1 MSKGI
6 SKLAGNSNIAA
17 VKSALSN
24 LDKCVSELAD
34 LADACEGPAVMAI
47 SMVPNVG
54 SVVGFVCAQAANM
67 VAKFRSVQDRVTSG
81 LAIAN
86 SISTAAVDVRF
97 AQLKFSVGGA
107 VKQVAKTADKAG
119 NAVAKTATNTAATVA
134 KVADKAVTAVVK
146 TATTVG
152 KVLASLG
159 NPIDMALEQ
168 VLIYTS
174 SLHTISPLCHLSS
187 PVPQAGLPTLKE
199 LTKCVECTLP
209 VAKGLKK
216 LAGRPSKATVASVL
230 DSLRSCMNK
239 LDDVASKCEG
249 PAVMA
254 IVSVPTIGQVVAVAC
269 AMASSMVEK
278 YDHRCARFLS
288 HRAVV
293 ASQHGQVFV
302 FHRSHLA
309 RNFCWRCRRGS
320 VQCIQI
326 VWYATSSVGS

>member
-168 VLIYTS
+168 VLILAAHHQSPLS
-174 SLHTISPLCHLSS
+174 SLIACT
-187 PVPQAGLPTLKE
+187 AGW
-199 LTKCVECTLP
+199 
-209 VAKGLKK
+209 
-216 LAGRPSKATVASVL
+216 LAHAQRAHEVCRVHAASRKRAEETRWKTQQGYC
-230 DSLRSCMNK
+230 SFR
-239 LDDVASKCEG
+239 
-249 PAVMA
+249 
-254 IVSVPTIGQVVAVAC
+254 
-269 AMASSMVEK
+269 
-278 YDHRCARFLS
+278 ARQFEIL
-288 HRAVV
+288 HE
-293 ASQHGQVFV
+293 
-302 FHRSHLA
+302 
-309 RNFCWRCRRGS
+309 
-320 VQCIQI
+320 
-326 VWYATSSVGS
+326 

>member
-24 LDKCVSELAD
+24 LDKCVGELAD

-86 SISTAAVDVRF
+86 SISTAATNVRF
-97 AQLKFSVGGA
+97 AQLKFSIGGA

-119 NAVAKTATNTAATVA
+119 DAVA

-146 TATTVG
+146 TATAVG

-168 VLIYTS
+168 VLVLAAHHLSLVS
-174 SLHTISPLCHLSS
+174 SLIACT
-187 PVPQAGLPTLKE
+187 AGWLAHAQRAHEVCRVL
-199 LTKCVECTLP
+199 
-209 VAKGLKK
+209 A
-216 LAGRPSKATVASVL
+216 AGRK
-230 DSLRSCMNK
+230 
-239 LDDVASKCEG
+239 
-249 PAVMA
+249 
-254 IVSVPTIGQVVAVAC
+254 
-269 AMASSMVEK
+269 
-278 YDHRCARFLS
+278 
-288 HRAVV
+288 RAEETRW
-293 ASQHGQVFV
+293 Q
-302 FHRSHLA
+302 
-309 RNFCWRCRRGS
+309 
-320 VQCIQI
+320 
-326 VWYATSSVGS
+326 T